1 METFN
6 YLIGLRVCTVD
17 DQAAARGFVF
27 VEGSLP
33 NNEKCLVLW
42 RDCERWGYE
51 QLPELLDKRAVNPR
65 DNEYDVVYIN
75 GDHNIA
81 TVWASDETDGGW
93 GKGLKLRPIEPEFLR
108 LMFEE

>member
-1 METFN
+1 
-6 YLIGLRVCTVD
+6 
-17 DQAAARGFVF
+17 
-27 VEGSLP
+27 
-33 NNEKCLVLW
+33 
-42 RDCERWGYE
+42 
-51 QLPELLDKRAVNPR
+51 
-65 DNEYDVVYIN
+65 VYIN